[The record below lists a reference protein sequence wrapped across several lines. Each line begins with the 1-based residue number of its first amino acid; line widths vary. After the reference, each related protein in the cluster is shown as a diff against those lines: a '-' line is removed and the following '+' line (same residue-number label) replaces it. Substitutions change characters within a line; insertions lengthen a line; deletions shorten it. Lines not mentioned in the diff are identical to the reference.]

1 MGTSEQQVVG
11 QVTFADVVAREE
23 GPERERAIAGLV
35 AGMTLKEKIAQMSGN
50 IGWPRLA
57 VMAVRYGLWT
67 FDSGK
72 NKRLGIPALRFT
84 DGPRGVCLDHST
96 CFPVSMA
103 RGATWDPVLE
113 ELVGSAIGIE
123 ARAQGA
129 NFYGG
134 VCINLLRHPGWGRA
148 QETLGEDPYHL
159 GVMGVAAVRGA
170 QKHLM
175 ACAKHFACN
184 SIEESRFFVDVRV
197 DERTLREVY
206 LPHFKKCVDA
216 GVASIMSAYN
226 KVNGTYCGH
235 NAKLLRKILKE
246 EWGFDGLV
254 MSDFFWGVRDGVAAA
269 NGGLDIEMPKRWR
282 FGRGFKKAV
291 RRGEVPERILDEA
304 VTRIVR
310 QKARFAGVGDS
321 TRYEKKEV
329 ATTAHTELALEVA
342 RKGIVLLKNEGG
354 ALPLVRGSVR
364 KIAVVGELAAR
375 PNIGDRGSS
384 RVSPLNVVT
393 PLVGIRDAASP
404 VEVTYDNARD
414 RESARRLAS
423 QAEAVIVVAGLTYK
437 EEGEYLSAA
446 MFSMGGDREDLDL
459 PGGQAELIRA
469 VAAETDRCIVVLEGG
484 SAVTMGS
491 WKDDVEAI
499 LMAWYPG
506 MEGGRAIAEV
516 LFGDTNPAG
525 KLPLTWPRSTD
536 QLPFFDKKAKSSEY
550 GFYHGYRHFD
560 REGLKP
566 EFPFGFGLSYTTFRY
581 ADLQLS
587 KKEIGR
593 TGAITVSANVT
604 NTGQVDGEE
613 IAQLYVS
620 CRGSAVDRPAK
631 ELKGFARLDLEPRET
646 GMLSLDVSAEE
657 LAYYS
662 PEKAAWVVEEAEYTV
677 MVGSSSADADLPLR
691 GSFSITGP

>member
-1 MGTSEQQVVG
+1 MGTGEQQESG

-23 GPERERAIAGLV
+23 GAEREQAIEGLV

-50 IGWPRLA
+50 TGWPKLA
-57 VMAVRYGLWT
+57 VMAVHYGLWT

-96 CFPVSMA
+96 CFPVGMA
-103 RGATWDPVLE
+103 RGATWDPVLQ

-184 SIEESRFFVDVRV
+184 SIEESRFFVDVHI

-206 LPHFKKCVDA
+206 LPHFRKCVEG

-235 NAKLLRKILKE
+235 NAELLRKILKE

-254 MSDFFWGVRDGVAAA
+254 MSDFIWGVRDGTAAA
-269 NGGLDIEMPKRWR
+269 NGGLDMEMPKKWR
-282 FGRGFKKAV
+282 FGRGLKKAV
-291 RRGEVPERILDEA
+291 RRGEVPERVLDEA
-304 VTRIVR
+304 VTRIIR

-329 ATTAHTELALEVA
+329 AATAHTELALEVA
-342 RKGIVLLKNEGG
+342 RKGMVLLKNEAG
-354 ALPLVRGSVR
+354 ALPLARGSVR
-364 KIAVVGELAAR
+364 NIAVVGELAAR

-384 RVSPLNVVT
+384 RVSPLHVVT
-393 PLVGIRDAASP
+393 PLVGIRDAAGP
-404 VEVTYDNARD
+404 VEVAYDNARD

-437 EEGEYLSAA
+437 EEGEYISGAWP
-446 MFSMGGDREDLDL
+446 FGGDREDLDL
-459 PGGQAELIRA
+459 PGNQAELIRT
-469 VAAETDRCIVVLEGG
+469 VAAETDRCVVVLEAG
-484 SAVTMGS
+484 SAVTIGS
-491 WKDDVEAI
+491 WKDEVEAI

-516 LFGDTNPAG
+516 LFGDINPGG
-525 KLPLTWPRSTD
+525 KLPLTWPASTD
-536 QLPFFDKKAKSSEY
+536 QLPFFDKKAKSIEY
-550 GFYHGYRHFD
+550 GYYHGYRHFD
-560 REGLKP
+560 REGLVP

-581 ADLQLS
+581 ADLVLGN
-587 KKEIGR
+587 KEIGR
-593 TGAITVSANVT
+593 GGTVTVSANVT
-604 NTGQVDGEE
+604 NTGEVYGEE
-613 IAQLYVS
+613 IAQVYVG

-631 ELKGFARLDLEPRET
+631 ELKGFARVELEPRET
-646 GMLSLDVSAEE
+646 GMLSIDINAEE
-657 LAYYS
+657 LAYWS
-662 PEKAAWVVEEAEYTV
+662 VEKAAWVVEEAEYVV

-691 GSFSITGP
+691 GAFKVSGP